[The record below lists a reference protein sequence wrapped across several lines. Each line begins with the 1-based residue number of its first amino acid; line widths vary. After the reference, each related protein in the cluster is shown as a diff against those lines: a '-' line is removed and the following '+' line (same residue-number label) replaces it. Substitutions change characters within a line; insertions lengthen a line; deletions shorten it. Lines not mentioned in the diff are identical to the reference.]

1 MTVNRCQYTPPVRG
15 DPDAGRVS
23 CWRRTY
29 RDSNRCIWHTSSGK
43 SISELVQYDPQSGE
57 RLDGADLRS
66 LDLRNVEWLAET
78 ILIGAD
84 FTNANV
90 SDADFSDTDLRNS
103 RFEDATACG
112 TDFQR
117 SNLERSNFRKTD
129 LRGADL
135 EWARLDGITFS
146 ESRITEDTAF
156 GDKVIYEEEMQHRSD
171 ESDRK
176 EMFEGATRTYGKLE
190 QLAQDNSL
198 NAQASTYYRKSKDV
212 RRQFNWQTDNY
223 LSGIVAE
230 VSRLFTG
237 YGNRPGR
244 VVLTSAGVIL
254 LAAILYPLVGG
265 LHRTGGR
272 STVLSSVNSLS
283 DASTGQLLTGFTKS
297 VYFSIVTFTTLGYGN
312 LEPNTDLG
320 RYIAGTEALVGT
332 ILLALFV
339 GVLTRSTWLR

>member
-1 MTVNRCQYTPPVRG
+1 MAVDRCEYTPPVRG
-15 DPDAGRVS
+15 DPDAGRIS

-29 RDSNRCIWHTSSGK
+29 RDSDRCIWHTSNGK
-43 SISELVQYDPQSGE
+43 SVAELAEYGPQSGE

-78 ILIGAD
+78 TLIGAD
-84 FTNANV
+84 FTDANV

-103 RFEDATACG
+103 IFENTTACR

-117 SNLERSNFRKTD
+117 SNLERSNFQKTD
-129 LRGADL
+129 LRDANL
-135 EWARLDGITFS
+135 QWARLDGISFS
-146 ESRITEDTAF
+146 ESRITEDTTF
-156 GDKVIYEEEMQHRSD
+156 GDTVIYEEEMRQQSD
-171 ESDRK
+171 KSSRK
-176 EMFEGATRTYGKLE
+176 ELFEGATRTYGKLE

-198 NAQASTYYRKSKDV
+198 DAQASTYYRKSKDV
-212 RRQFNWQTDNY
+212 RRQFNWQTGNH
-223 LSGIVAE
+223 LSGITAE
-230 VSRLFTG
+230 VSRYFTG

-272 STVLSSVNSLS
+272 SPVLSSIGSLS
-283 DASTGQLLTGFTKS
+283 NASASQLLTGFVKS

-312 LEPNTDLG
+312 LEPSSDLG
-320 RYIAGTEALVGT
+320 RYIAGVEALIGT